1 MKTRYDADWIIKTA
15 MGIYNLT
22 VKYNSRFTMEKAITR
37 ATERAQRLNEALA
50 DPTCEIDEHDHIIKV
65 YDFKLSSIFRI
76 LYHTSPVYPFPPRRE
91 KKATFR

>member
-50 DPTCEIDEHDHIIKV
+50 DPTCEIDEHDHIIKI
-65 YDFKLSSIFRI
+65 YDFKNIQSLDSI
-76 LYHTSPVYPFPPRRE
+76 YGY
-91 KKATFR
+91 KMYCGD

>member
-50 DPTCEIDEHDHIIKV
+50 DPTCEIDEHDHIIMR
-65 YDFKLSSIFRI
+65 FFRI
-76 LYHTSPVYPFPPRRE
+76 SNISPFLIAV
-91 KKATFR
+91 AMSMLL

>member
-1 MKTRYDADWIIKTA
+1 MENIIIWVAWLQFINFSIVKPL
-15 MGIYNLT
+15 GIYNLT

-65 YDFKLSSIFRI
+65 YDFKNIQSLDSI
-76 LYHTSPVYPFPPRRE
+76 YGY
-91 KKATFR
+91 KMYCGD